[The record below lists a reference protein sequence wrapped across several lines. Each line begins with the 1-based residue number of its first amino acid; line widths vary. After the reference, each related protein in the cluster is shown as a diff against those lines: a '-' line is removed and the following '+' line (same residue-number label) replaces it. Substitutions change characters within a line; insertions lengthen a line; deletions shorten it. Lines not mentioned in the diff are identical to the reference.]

1 MTIANAK
8 LIIGVNH
15 IDSLL
20 NGVRQFRN
28 TCNPFRPKH
37 ALGNLF
43 QIFRRHH
50 TITPRIL
57 RNDHM
62 AQQRFKHAQILFDL
76 LVSHHGDHAD
86 ELLEIVILLNRG
98 TQRFCRIHIMPAIQ
112 NDRWRC
118 TNLLDAAWNPHRAQ
132 RLSHK
137 ITVKRTVDGNHHFR
151 RTQGRERIMGLM
163 FAEFGDR
170 HFRVRAIRRT
180 QGRNLTADCRNAG
193 HNFRFDAIPH
203 QIGMVLPRRFLDNR
217 HDSLFM
223 RLTPDDRGAARLD
236 NADFFG
242 CDLFHGI
249 AKPCHMVH
257 VDRSDNGRI
266 GIEHVGGVPAAAH
279 TDFNDGHID
288 RSVGELPDGH
298 GGEHFEEAHFWLV
311 EFFHLH
317 VDHGYKVFDLIPGI
331 NEIVVGKL
339 LPVDGDALVDMFKMR

>member
-43 QIFRRHH
+43 QISRRHH

-76 LVSHHGDHAD
+76 LVSHHGDHAN
-86 ELLEIVILLNRG
+86 ELLEIVIFLDSG
-98 TQRFCRIHIMPAIQ
+98 AQRFRSIHIMTAVQ
-112 NDRWRC
+112 NNGGRRTD
-118 TNLLDAAWNPHRAQ
+118 LLDAAWNLHRAQ
-132 RLSHK
+132 CLGHK
-137 ITVKRTVDGNHHFR
+137 IAVERTVDGNHHFR
-151 RTQGRERIMGLM
+151 RTQGRERIMRLM

-170 HFRVRAIRRT
+170 HFRVCAIRRT
-180 QGRNLTADCRNAG
+180 QGHNLTADCRNAG
-193 HNFRFDAIPH
+193 HDFRFDAVPH
-203 QIGMVLPRRFLDNR
+203 QIGMVLLRRFFNDR
-217 HDSLFM
+217 HDGLFM
-223 RLTPDDRGAARLD
+223 RLTPDDRSAARLD
-236 NADFFG
+236 NADLFG
-242 CDLFHGI
+242 SDLFHGI

-257 VDRSDNGRI
+257 IDRSNNGRI
-266 GIEHVGGVPAAAH
+266 GIKHVGGVPAAAH
-279 TDFNDGHID
+279 ANFNDGHID

-298 GGEHFEEAHFWLV
+298 GGEHFEEAHFRLV

-317 VDHGYKVFDLIPGI
+317 VDHGYKVLDLIPGI
-331 NEIVVGKL
+331 NEIVVGEL